1 MFRLILDLSTCIAN
15 KNRKP
20 EQDGKRESGSLTNT
34 EGWHCPAQALLRSR
48 LCSSAFLSFLVLA
61 QGVNKCSRTQGI

>member
-34 EGWHCPAQALLRSR
+34 EGWHCPAQALLCSR
-48 LCSSAFLSFLVLA
+48 LGLPLIPGTCS
-61 QGVNKCSRTQGI
+61 GGK